1 MVCHSFDFITFKTAE
16 NEIAIIFIWAISK
29 AAPSSESHYD
39 DCRPWWLI
47 STSLYS
53 HRKIKHSLCW
63 RFVVFE
69 RFPFIISNFVFNHAF
84 SASKHSAVVS
94 LETFGKLLLDPAIS
108 EKWSLRRFCTKLYI
122 LNIQLW
128 FCIPLMFIA
137 RRAKVVCIFIETPMS
152 LAASLSDPRS
162 MMLTLV
168 EAGAHLDFRNAAG
181 QTAIHQAA
189 KLGNDVALQ
198 VSVAA
203 ELR

>member
-1 MVCHSFDFITFKTAE
+1 MDLHKIYSTQALHTAQGMIDFFLFFSVHIKIVCHSFDFITFKTAE

-108 EKWSLRRFCTKLYI
+108 EK
-122 LNIQLW
+122 
-128 FCIPLMFIA
+128 
-137 RRAKVVCIFIETPMS
+137 
-152 LAASLSDPRS
+152 
-162 MMLTLV
+162 
-168 EAGAHLDFRNAAG
+168 
-181 QTAIHQAA
+181 
-189 KLGNDVALQ
+189 
-198 VSVAA
+198 
-203 ELR
+203 